1 MKLLNLSN
9 YLFFTFLLFFLNIA
23 YSEEAVDIW
32 KKKDSKNNKS
42 INTNKEIQE
51 EKIGPSS
58 QNTFSENGQD
68 IIESNKSIKNKQEL
82 YGVFDPEQNNF
93 DLNMWSNSDGKTV
106 EETIKRINKINLSKP
121 AEDLFI
127 NLIMTYAYAPKNI
140 SENDFLD
147 LKISWL
153 IKNKKD
159 DLLEEF
165 LNKNENFANK
175 KKIIQYL
182 VDKSISKANLK
193 DGCKKA
199 EFISKEIKD
208 SYLEKF
214 KIYCLIF
221 NNKKNE
227 AQLIFDIL
235 KEQNL
240 SDKFFNEKIN
250 FLLGIEEKPNE
261 NIKDDN
267 LLNFY
272 LSSITVTDFKYEPEK
287 ATNKFILEYLNSANL
302 IQVDN
307 VENKEKIKTL
317 ELAANNNDLDKK
329 KIFEIYKKIP
339 FDLNSLINAEGI
351 YQSLG
356 EIDARALVY
365 QSTFYQ
371 IMLSKKFNFYF
382 Y

>member
-175 KKIIQYL
+175 KK
-182 VDKSISKANLK
+182 
-193 DGCKKA
+193 
-199 EFISKEIKD
+199 
-208 SYLEKF
+208 
-214 KIYCLIF
+214 
-221 NNKKNE
+221 
-227 AQLIFDIL
+227 
-235 KEQNL
+235 
-240 SDKFFNEKIN
+240 
-250 FLLGIEEKPNE
+250 
-261 NIKDDN
+261 
-267 LLNFY
+267 
-272 LSSITVTDFKYEPEK
+272 
-287 ATNKFILEYLNSANL
+287 
-302 IQVDN
+302 
-307 VENKEKIKTL
+307 
-317 ELAANNNDLDKK
+317 
-329 KIFEIYKKIP
+329 
-339 FDLNSLINAEGI
+339 
-351 YQSLG
+351 
-356 EIDARALVY
+356 
-365 QSTFYQ
+365 
-371 IMLSKKFNFYF
+371 
-382 Y
+382 